1 VVLAVTHKKRK
12 VDTTMMSDGESL
24 QTSGGISPNKDPY
37 SLSFQKIQIIGF
49 PERKNFNDFYL

>member
-1 VVLAVTHKKRK
+1 
-12 VDTTMMSDGESL
+12 MSDGESL